1 MERFLLMRRTFFTLL
16 LLTIGGVLLGG
27 CRRDREA
34 AAMRCLELGDWPR
47 AQKLFSQI
55 LDEVPDDAQARV
67 GMARVLVQ
75 RAESQALSERD
86 DPLAW
91 EDAVRELEIAQGF
104 SSDTSLRRSWS
115 RANYLWAR
123 SLVQKG
129 DTAAALGRL
138 KELLHTDSRQLSA
151 RNLAGILEYHRGHPR
166 MARELFLQNVAIDST
181 DVPSLYNLGL
191 LEWQEGDAAVAHQ
204 WWLRALKVDPHD
216 ENSLWWLVQAERK
229 LEP

>member
-1 MERFLLMRRTFFTLL
+1 MMRRALTLL
-16 LLTIGGVLLGG
+16 LAAGLLLCG
-27 CRRDREA
+27 CRRDRES

-55 LDEVPDDAQARV
+55 LDDDPADPAARV
-67 GMARVLVQ
+67 GMARALVQ
-75 RAESQALSERD
+75 RAESQALSQRD
-86 DPLAW
+86 EPSAW

-104 SSDTSLRRSWS
+104 SSDTTLRSSWS

-138 KELLHTDSRQLSA
+138 KELLRTDPRQLPA
-151 RNLAGILEYHRGHPR
+151 RNLAGILEYRGNHPR

-191 LEWQEGDAAVAHQ
+191 LEWQEGDISQAHQ

-216 ENSLWWLVQAERK
+216 ENSLWWLVQAERR
-229 LEP
+229 LGT